1 MFIWSRAMGQDYEVS
16 FQKRFCF
23 YNLDFQETLPSDTAR
38 VMPST
43 SSLTSM
49 VVTYLT
55 YIDMMI
61 QVQRGSL

>member
-1 MFIWSRAMGQDYEVS
+1 MGQDYEVS

-23 YNLDFQETLPSDTAR
+23 YNLDFQETLPPDTAR

-43 SSLTSM
+43 SSLTSL